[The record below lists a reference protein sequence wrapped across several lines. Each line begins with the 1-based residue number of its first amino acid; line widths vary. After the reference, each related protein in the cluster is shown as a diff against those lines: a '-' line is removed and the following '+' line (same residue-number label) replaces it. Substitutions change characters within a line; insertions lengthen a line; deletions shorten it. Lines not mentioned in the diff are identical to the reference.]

1 MASALDPHA
10 GLLVR
15 PLRDE
20 PTEPEDISTQPHDN
34 DRYCN
39 DDTPIQENVTRLC
52 FNGVALKFQAL
63 RSNSFVLFKVRSLH
77 LEDLRQELFDSVAIV
92 HRYLAV

>member
-1 MASALDPHA
+1 M
-10 GLLVR
+10 
-15 PLRDE
+15 
-20 PTEPEDISTQPHDN
+20 
-34 DRYCN
+34 
-39 DDTPIQENVTRLC
+39 TRLC